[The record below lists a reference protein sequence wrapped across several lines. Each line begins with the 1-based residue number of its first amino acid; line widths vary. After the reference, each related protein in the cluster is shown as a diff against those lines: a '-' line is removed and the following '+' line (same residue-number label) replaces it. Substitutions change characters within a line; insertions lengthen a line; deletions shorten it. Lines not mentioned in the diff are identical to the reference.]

1 MGTSKPE
8 IFYALFVDDNAASG
22 DELILRLVPGKVHS
36 VLGDPTLNRA
46 PTSGDCV
53 TAGNF

>member
-8 IFYALFVDDNAASG
+8 IFYALFVDEDSGSG

-36 VLGDPTLNRA
+36 VLGDPALNRA